1 MREGAPA
8 VQTIGETHNRA
19 SEAAA
24 ASFLW
29 RDTAMTT
36 EIGVA
41 APHPSAL
48 MRRAFRLL
56 PAVAGAFAAAVL
68 VLQPAAASD
77 SDGAGETTVAGVS
90 AGQTGTMNVRQQ
102 IECLAKTIYFE
113 ARGEPDAGKLA
124 VGHVVMNRVASDDYP
139 DTVCQVMKQGGAK
152 KLHRCQF
159 SFYCDGRSD
168 DPKDK
173 VAWRHSQALARAV
186 FWDFSPDPTG
196 GARWYHADYVSPHWR
211 NAFDKGPVIGQHV
224 FYLAPGEGDGER
236 PQQIAERPGDDA
248 AENASE
254 Q

>member
-1 MREGAPA
+1 
-8 VQTIGETHNRA
+8 
-19 SEAAA
+19 
-24 ASFLW
+24 
-29 RDTAMTT
+29 MTT

-41 APHPSAL
+41 APKSTAP
-48 MRRAFRLL
+48 MRRVYRLL
-56 PAVAGAFAAAVL
+56 PAVAGAFAVAL
-68 VLQPAAASD
+68 LMLQPAAAND
-77 SDGAGETTVAGVS
+77 SDTTGEATVAGVS
-90 AGQTGTMNVRQQ
+90 DGQTAAQTGAQTAAQTAAQTEAQTGTQSATMNVRQQ
-102 IECLAKTIYFE
+102 IECLATTIYFE

-173 VAWRHSQALARAV
+173 AAWRHSQALARAV

-196 GARWYHADYVSPHWR
+196 GARWYHADYVSPAWR
-211 NAFDKGPVIGQHV
+211 NHFDKGPVIGQHV
-224 FYLAPGEGDGER
+224 FYLAPGEQDGKR
-236 PQQIAERPGDDA
+236 PQQVAERPGENEV
-248 AENASE
+248 ENASE

>member
-1 MREGAPA
+1 
-8 VQTIGETHNRA
+8 
-19 SEAAA
+19 
-24 ASFLW
+24 
-29 RDTAMTT
+29 MTT

-41 APHPSAL
+41 APKSTAP
-48 MRRAFRLL
+48 MRRVYRLL
-56 PAVAGAFAAAVL
+56 PAVAGAFAVAL
-68 VLQPAAASD
+68 LMLQPAAAND
-77 SDGAGETTVAGVS
+77 SDTTGEATVAGVS
-90 AGQTGTMNVRQQ
+90 SAQSGAQTGTINVRQQ
-102 IECLAKTIYFE
+102 IECLATTIYFE

-173 VAWRHSQALARAV
+173 AAWRHSQALARAV

-196 GARWYHADYVSPHWR
+196 GARWYHADYVSPAWR
-211 NAFDKGPVIGQHV
+211 NHFDKGPVIGQHV
-224 FYLAPGEGDGER
+224 FYLAPGEQDGKR
-236 PQQIAERPGDDA
+236 PQQVAERPGENEV
-248 AENASE
+248 ENASE